1 MLQQQQAN
9 GVGRPPGAGI
19 PSQGVPQIRNQVNI
33 SQQQRLPTNMTAG
46 GARLSPQQM
55 LAAQQQARM
64 MQQAAA
70 QAQAQAQA
78 ATNMNGIPSN
88 IGNTHLSPPHNNR
101 AHTSSPVPH
110 GSPPLA
116 SATLVNTGSTPRP
129 PSTQPHMGPSP
140 QVPANA
146 LPRQPGNM
154 GHYFQVASNMQ
165 SNAQAMQN
173 MQNLQQNMQSIS
185 GSTFTPEHAYRLR
198 ELMVSAARNI
208 TISYQLT
215 FIQQR
220 QQQAGMPQ
228 NGSYSSQP

>member
-1 MLQQQQAN
+1 MLQQQQQQQQQAN
-9 GVGRPPGAGI
+9 GVGRPPGAAM
-19 PSQGVPQIRNQVNI
+19 PSQAVPQIRNQVNI

-78 ATNMNGIPSN
+78 ANNMNGIPSN
-88 IGNTHLSPPHNNR
+88 MGNTHLSPPHNNR
-101 AHTSSPVPH
+101 AHTSSPAPH
-110 GSPPLA
+110 GSPPHA
-116 SATLVNTGSTPRP
+116 SATPVNTGGTPRP
-129 PSTQPHMGPSP
+129 PSTQPHMGQSP

-165 SNAQAMQN
+165 PNAQTMQN
-173 MQNLQQNMQSIS
+173 MQNMQTLQQNMQNVS
-185 GSTFTPEHAYRLR
+185 GSNFTPEQMGQAYRLR
-198 ELMVSAARNI
+198 ELMVSAA
-208 TISYQLT
+208 
-215 FIQQR
+215 
-220 QQQAGMPQ
+220 
-228 NGSYSSQP
+228 